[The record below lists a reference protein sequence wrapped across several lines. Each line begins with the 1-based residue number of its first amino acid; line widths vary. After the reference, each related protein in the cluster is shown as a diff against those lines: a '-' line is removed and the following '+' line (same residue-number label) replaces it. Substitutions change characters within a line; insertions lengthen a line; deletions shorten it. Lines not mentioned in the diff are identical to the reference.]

1 MSRSSLEEEVS
12 AVLRGDVTA
21 SSMLDD
27 LRSRCEDADV
37 EVVESVSHWPAPALL
52 ARTSEDA
59 DEVDLAPD
67 RSEPS
72 SDIVSQYF
80 SDMSRVPLLTRDDEV
95 VLAKRI
101 ERGHRTV
108 MVAISQTPSL
118 VQQVIRLGDALRE
131 DARLIRHFV
140 THRRGDVTAA
150 QLETRVRH
158 VLVQIAAVRAA
169 WADAQTLRASW
180 QRVPTRHRRVAQRAQ
195 CQVRRARA
203 RVARLVRRIAF
214 SPATRRDFIKGFKAA
229 AGQVASA
236 QRKVDVIER
245 RLRQRTSRRR
255 ARQHMDEASAVLYEL
270 TSRLEQTPSQMRKT
284 LAKIARGEAQ
294 TQQATAALV
303 EANLRLVVSIAKTYT
318 PRGLSL
324 LDLVQ
329 EGNIGL
335 MRATGKF
342 EYRRGYKFSTYA
354 TWWIRQAITR
364 TLADHARTIRVP
376 IHMVEQISAL
386 NRASR
391 ALAQEWGREPTPAE
405 LGRALGLS
413 VAQVLA
419 ARQIAQSTISLE
431 TPLGHDG
438 DYPLADTLADQ
449 EAPSPFDVANVRET
463 RERAEAVLQTLVPRE
478 AEIMRRRFGL
488 NDGHEQ
494 TLEEIGQTL
503 GVTRERIRQLEA
515 KAMRTLKSPA
525 RASPSCDN
533 QRVKDLRQLG
543 GVACCSR
550 RDERSH
556 QVPVVRQPTPSA

>member
-21 SSMLDD
+21 SSVLDD
-27 LRSRCEDADV
+27 LRRRCEDAGI
-37 EVVESVSHWPAPALL
+37 EVVESAFHQPAPALH
-52 ARTSEDA
+52 APTREDA
-59 DEVDLAPD
+59 DEIDRAPD

-80 SDMSRVPLLTRDDEV
+80 SDMGRVPLLTRDDEV

-118 VQQVIRLGDALRE
+118 VQQVIRLGDALRKDE
-131 DARLIRHFV
+131 RLIRHLV
-140 THRRGDVTAA
+140 THRHGDVTAA

-158 VLVQIAAVRAA
+158 VLVQIDAVRAA
-169 WADAQTLRASW
+169 WDNAQTCHAAWR
-180 QRVPTRHRRVAQRAQ
+180 RVPTRHRRVAQRAQ

-203 RVARLVRRIAF
+203 RVAQLVRRIAF

-245 RLRQRTSRRR
+245 RLRQRTARTRLTGTPLRR
-255 ARQHMDEASAVLYEL
+255 AQRQLHKASAVLHDL
-270 TSRLEQTPSQMRKT
+270 TEPLQQTPSQIRRT

-294 TQQATAALV
+294 AQQAMDALV

-318 PRGLSL
+318 RRGLSF
-324 LDLVQ
+324 LDLIQ

-335 MRATGKF
+335 MRAARKF

-354 TWWIRQAITR
+354 TWWIRQAISR
-364 TLADHARTIRVP
+364 ALADRAHIIRVP
-376 IHMVEQISAL
+376 IHMVDRISQL
-386 NRASR
+386 NRASQ

-405 LGRALGLS
+405 LGRELSLS
-413 VAQVLA
+413 VAQVLEF
-419 ARQIAQSTISLE
+419 RRIAQHTISLE

-449 EAPSPFDVANVRET
+449 EAHSPFDVANVRET
-463 RERAEAVLQTLVPRE
+463 RERTEAVLQTLVPRE

-525 RASPSCDN
+525 R
-533 QRVKDLRQLG
+533 RRDLRVLLEG
-543 GVACCSR
+543 
-550 RDERSH
+550 
-556 QVPVVRQPTPSA
+556 